1 MFVNWA
7 DLGTVS
13 GATLGAAVVIAV
25 LFSFGVIG
33 LSRQADAKQQGVS
46 GAAPFAGA
54 VVCFAVCVT
63 IVGYGIYLIVA
74 K

>member
-1 MFVNWA
+1 MLVNWA
-7 DLGTVS
+7 DLGTVF
-13 GATLGAAVVIAV
+13 GATVGAAVVIAV

-33 LSRQADAKQQGVS
+33 LSRQAETKDQGVS

-54 VVCFAVCVT
+54 VVCFAVCVAL
-63 IVGYGIYLIVA
+63 VGYGIYLIVA